1 MTETIGWVFLFM
13 EGIFSFGDGKEGRR
27 TSRRFTAGAI
37 SFGIEGLLLFF
48 FFQGKLLDKP
58 FPMDD

>member
-48 FFQGKLLDKP
+48 SSKANY
-58 FPMDD
+58 